1 MTIDDAS
8 LESTSRTTIVA
19 GGHTELKLEVR
30 PPFAAEQLLSF
41 LAIRAVPGVERSGP
55 RWYERSLRLPHAP
68 GTVRLVVDSTAPD
81 SKGLHED
88 TAFVNCLLWLGDPR
102 DVSAAVQ
109 MCRHLLDADADADA
123 DPRAV
128 DAGLSRDSRLAPLV
142 SARPG
147 LRVPGHVD
155 GNEIAIRAVLGQ
167 QVSVGHA
174 RVLAGLLVERY
185 GEPLDPLAADGD
197 ADHPPEVTHLFPTA
211 DVLALVD
218 PQDIPMPRARGRALN
233 NLCAAL
239 ASGQINLDRSA
250 DRIDVR
256 NALLALPGIGPWT
269 AGYIAMRALGDP
281 DAFLPT
287 DIGVRNALKRLG
299 ENPEDAEQLSQAWR
313 PWRSYA
319 QMHLWTSLT
328 SLTSEPV
335 GSQRSPTKEK

>member
-1 MTIDDAS
+1 MIVDADLRS
-8 LESTSRTTIVA
+8 GGQTPIVA
-19 GGHTELKLEVR
+19 GGHIELKLEVR

-41 LAIRAVPGVERSGP
+41 LAIRAVPRVERSGP

-68 GTVRLVVDSTAPD
+68 GTVRLVVDSTAPA
-81 SKGLHED
+81 SKGLHEY
-88 TAFVNCLLWLGDPR
+88 TAFVNCLLWPGDPR

-109 MCRHLLDADADADA
+109 MCRHLLDADA

-211 DVLALVD
+211 DVLAVVD

-299 ENPEDAEQLSQAWR
+299 ENPGDAEQLSQAWR

-328 SLTSEPV
+328 SEPV

>member
-1 MTIDDAS
+1 MNIEDTE
-8 LESTSRTTIVA
+8 LRGRSRTPIVA
-19 GGHTELKLEVR
+19 SGQIELRLEVR
-30 PPFAAEQLLSF
+30 KPFAADELLSF
-41 LAIRAVPGVERSGP
+41 LAVRAVPGVERSGP
-55 RWYERSLRLPHAP
+55 GWYERSLRLPHGQ
-68 GTVRLVVDSTAPD
+68 GTVRLVADSTELD
-81 SKGLHED
+81 EV
-88 TAFVNCLLWLGDPR
+88 TALVTCLLWLCDPR

-109 MCRHLLDADADADA
+109 RCRRLLDADRDADR
-123 DPRAV
+123 DPVAV
-128 DAGLSRDSRLAPLV
+128 DDELSTDPRLAPLV

-185 GEPLDPLAADGD
+185 GEPLHAIAADSQ
-197 ADHPPEVTHLFPTA
+197 ADPPSEVTHLFPTA
-211 DVLALVD
+211 EVLAVVD
-218 PQDIPMPRARGRALN
+218 PEDIPMPRARGIALN
-233 NLCAAL
+233 SLCAAL
-239 ASGQINLDRSA
+239 ASGQIQLDRSA

-256 NALLALPGIGPWT
+256 DSLLALPGIGPWT

-287 DIGVRNALKRLG
+287 DIGVRNALKLLG
-299 ENPEDAEQLSQAWR
+299 EDPKDAEQLSQAWR

-328 SLTSEPV
+328 PTPV
-335 GSQRSPTKEK
+335 GSPRSRTKEK

>member
-1 MTIDDAS
+1 MVNVDHTD
-8 LESTSRTTIVA
+8 LQSRSRSPIVA
-19 GGHTELKLEVR
+19 PGQIELRLEVGK
-30 PPFAAEQLLSF
+30 PFAADELLRF
-41 LAIRAVPGVERSGP
+41 LAVRAVPGVERSGP
-55 RWYERSLRLPHAP
+55 RWYERSLRLPHGQ
-68 GTVRLVVDSTAPD
+68 GTVRLVADSTEPD
-81 SKGLHED
+81 STGSEED
-88 TAFVNCLLWLGDPR
+88 TAFVNCLLWLGDPC

-109 MCRHLLDADADADA
+109 MCRHLLDADAD
-123 DPRAV
+123 PRAV
-128 DAGLSRDSRLAPLV
+128 DAGLSRDPRLAPLV
-142 SARPG
+142 SARSG

-174 RVLAGLLVERY
+174 RVLAGLLVGRY
-185 GEPLDPLAADGD
+185 GEPLDALAADGN
-197 ADHPPEVTHLFPTA
+197 ADHPPEVTHLFPTP
-211 DVLALVD
+211 DVLAVVD

-239 ASGQINLDRSA
+239 ASGQIRLDRSA

-256 NALLALPGIGPWT
+256 NSLLALPGIGPWT

-299 ENPEDAEQLSQAWR
+299 ENPGDAEQLSQAWR

-328 SLTSEPV
+328 SESV
-335 GSQRSPTKEK
+335 GSRRSPTREK